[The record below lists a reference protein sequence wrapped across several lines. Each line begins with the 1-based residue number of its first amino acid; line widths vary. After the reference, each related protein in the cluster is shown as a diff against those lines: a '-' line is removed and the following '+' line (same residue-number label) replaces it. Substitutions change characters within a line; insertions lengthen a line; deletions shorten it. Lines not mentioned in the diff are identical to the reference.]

1 MYSLIRFNPF
11 SQFIKLILKKRK
23 KLKKLHGVNRFVK
36 LNKAKRIVKF
46 YQYVLLH
53 TFYPLYFYFT

>member
-11 SQFIKLILKKRK
+11 SQFIKLIWKKRK

-46 YQYVLLH
+46 
-53 TFYPLYFYFT
+53 